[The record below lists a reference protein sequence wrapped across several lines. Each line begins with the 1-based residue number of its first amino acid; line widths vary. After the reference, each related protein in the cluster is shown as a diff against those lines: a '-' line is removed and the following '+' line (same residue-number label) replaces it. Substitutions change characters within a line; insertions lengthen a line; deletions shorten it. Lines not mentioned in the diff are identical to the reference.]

1 MLDWNFLPSSS
12 VLSTVRCMDPEQ
24 IVGLLPGTKRKLL
37 PLAGNFKYV
46 QASLQLEHLR
56 LVIVQ
61 RPPCAS
67 EGYLEQD
74 QTGIAFSM
82 ADSPGLKLDGIG
94 LGQPALVTHGSTT
107 SHRIFQPSELTIGA
121 VFMRDVHGDRGWPER
136 TRTAQVKSIQP
147 GALLQLRSI
156 FQDIVCLAAQ
166 DPSRFARQSVVS
178 GMQQSLLGT
187 IDHAFLTAPG
197 SRAAGRAVRKY
208 VQICRLVDEFI
219 CSNSG
224 HFADSTEV
232 AAVAGVTVRT
242 LHNAMMAV
250 HGMSL
255 RRFIVLNRL
264 WAVRAALS
272 NGRTTKRRV
281 KTVAFDHGFW
291 HVGRFSRT
299 YQTFFGESPSETIA
313 RAKSA

>member
-1 MLDWNFLPSSS
+1 
-12 VLSTVRCMDPEQ
+12 
-24 IVGLLPGTKRKLL
+24 
-37 PLAGNFKYV
+37 
-46 QASLQLEHLR
+46 
-56 LVIVQ
+56 
-61 RPPCAS
+61 
-67 EGYLEQD
+67 
-74 QTGIAFSM
+74 
-82 ADSPGLKLDGIG
+82 
-94 LGQPALVTHGSTT
+94 
-107 SHRIFQPSELTIGA
+107 
-121 VFMRDVHGDRGWPER
+121 
-136 TRTAQVKSIQP
+136 
-147 GALLQLRSI
+147 
-156 FQDIVCLAAQ
+156 
-166 DPSRFARQSVVS
+166 
-178 GMQQSLLGT
+178 MQQSLLGT

-281 KTVAFDHGFW
+281 KTVAFDHGFR